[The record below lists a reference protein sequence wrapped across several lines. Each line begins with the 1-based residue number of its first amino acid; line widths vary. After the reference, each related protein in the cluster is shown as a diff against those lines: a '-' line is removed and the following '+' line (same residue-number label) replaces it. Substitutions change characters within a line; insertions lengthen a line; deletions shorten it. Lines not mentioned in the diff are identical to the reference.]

1 MGIGKKIRKREA
13 GGLKEG
19 QENHVNGEEPK
30 RT

>member
-1 MGIGKKIRKREA
+1 MGIVKKIRKREA

-19 QENHVNGEEPK
+19 QENHVKREEPE